1 MQNRIDFV
9 CEVLQKKAVRIVSIF
24 IVGIFAI
31 ASDAKESLFD
41 PLALNDSSI
50 VYLEQNWS
58 DSDRE
63 YFYYTDQ
70 GSRLLAYD
78 LFLHLEQAGSDELL
92 RSPHNILR
100 MGFIPGKAGD
110 LNPDA
115 LPIGFTRNEDY
126 MGLTCA
132 ACHTQQL
139 KYGNKIVRI
148 DGGQGMG
155 DLTMLMRAM
164 AESIKATL
172 ADENKLKRLHS
183 KLSGAE
189 RKEVRRLLTRELA
202 TMQDLLRRNRHDVPY
217 GFSRLD
223 AFGAI
228 LNKALYLTGVPDN
241 FRPPNAPAS
250 NPYIW
255 DTPQHDYVEW
265 NGSQSNT
272 NVGALARNVGEV
284 IGVFGEVE
292 TESSSWLGLLDGGY
306 ASSVQTAN
314 LRELEKTV
322 ARLQSPLWPGFFPT
336 VDKALATQGRVLYQQ
351 YCGQCHLDIVRGDP
365 KRHIKVRMSTIDKVG
380 TDPLMASNAVSARG
394 KSGIYAGKKRYY
406 QAGDEIGVEAPAI
419 AILNNIMVGIL
430 RNNPLQVY
438 LAKRD
443 ARALGHGDEI
453 HPPKYVNGKIVPHG
467 EEVSEVNLLA
477 YKARPLNGIW
487 ATAPYLH
494 NGSVPNLYE
503 LLLPAEQRSTRFYL
517 GTLEYDTDK
526 VGYVSKASGLA
537 FEFNTELP
545 GNSNAGHEYGK
556 GPYGKEPFL
565 EEEILALLEYMKT
578 L

>member
-1 MQNRIDFV
+1 MCLEYRKIRKAFILFV
-9 CEVLQKKAVRIVSIF
+9 IGISIAGPAVSQ
-24 IVGIFAI
+24 
-31 ASDAKESLFD
+31 SLFE
-41 PLALNDSSI
+41 PLALDNSAI
-50 VYLEQNWS
+50 VYLEQNWT

-63 YFYYTDQ
+63 FFYYTDQ
-70 GSRLLAYD
+70 GSRLLPYD
-78 LFLHLEQAGSDELL
+78 LFLHLEQAQSEQLL
-92 RSPHNILR
+92 RAPENILR
-100 MGFIPGKAGD
+100 FGYIPAAVSAA
-110 LNPDA
+110 NPDG
-115 LPIGFTRNEDY
+115 LPIGFTRNGDH

-139 KYGNKIVRI
+139 KHKNKIVRI
-148 DGGQGMG
+148 DGGQGIG
-155 DLTMLMRAM
+155 DLAM
-164 AESIKATL
+164 FIDSIAAAMKATL
-172 ADENKLKRLHS
+172 TDEQKFKRLQTKIS
-183 KLSGAE
+183 DDDGE
-189 RKEVRRLLTRELA
+189 RGLENRLRRELNLIS
-202 TMQDLLRRNRHDVPY
+202 DLIRRNHHDVPH

-228 LNKALYLTGVPDN
+228 LNKALYLTGVEDN
-241 FRPPNAPAS
+241 FLPPNAPAS

-284 IGVFGEVE
+284 IGVFGHVE
-292 TESSSWLGLLDGGY
+292 TETTNWLGFIDGGY

-314 LRELEKTV
+314 LRALEKTV
-322 ARLQSPLWPGFFPT
+322 ARLHSPIWPEFFPAI
-336 VDKALATQGRVLYQQ
+336 DERKATAGRALYAKH
-351 YCGQCHLDIVRGDP
+351 CGQCHLDISRTDP
-365 KRHIKVRMSTIDKVG
+365 GRRIQVRMSTLDEIG
-380 TDPLMASNAVSARG
+380 TDPLMASNAIMARG
-394 KSGIYAGKKRYY
+394 KSGIYEGKKRYY
-406 QAGDEIGVEAPAI
+406 RVGDEIGPEAPAI

-430 RNNPLQVY
+430 SNNPLQVY

-443 ARALGHGDEI
+443 ARTLGHGDEI

-467 EEVSEVNLLA
+467 EEVSEANLLA

-503 LLLPAEQRSTRFYL
+503 LLLPAEKRSERFYI
-517 GTLEYDTDK
+517 GTLEYDTEK
-526 VGYVSKASGLA
+526 VGYVSKASEKA
-537 FEFNTELP
+537 FEFDTKLP

-556 GPYGKEPFL
+556 GEYGKEPFL
-565 EEEILALLEYMKT
+565 EEEIQALLEYMKT